1 MLENTLRILRHKGIT
16 GLMIALYY
24 LAKANIYR
32 RLLGRRHL
40 KKKIFN
46 FWMWLDTLDQGIGR
60 TLILFGRREEDHRII
75 LQKVLK
81 PGMTVLDIGAN
92 IGYYAM
98 MERGLV
104 GETGRIIAVEPAR
117 GNIATLKRNVAL
129 NGYQNIDF
137 FHMAISDTDGTGD
150 LLISP
155 FSNLHSFHARTDA
168 KRQTGEIEK
177 VETRTVPSMM
187 AEFGNIDLIRMDVE
201 GHEVEVFNGML
212 DAVEKGE
219 MSPMVVFETHLRQYT
234 RDHDM
239 EAPLRRLFASGYK
252 VRFMASS
259 SDWGTA
265 QIEALGYRGG
275 PLIPTDFMFRRL
287 FENISDDDAVH
298 LICKNGGVRTVLL
311 AKEIDS
317 GHVMDDGKIQQS
329 TTGQTM
335 LPKILGKDLSQQIP
349 DKNFV

>member
-1 MLENTLRILRHKGIT
+1 MFENTLRILKHKGVS
-16 GLMIALYY
+16 GLVIALYY
-24 LAKANIYR
+24 LAKANLYR
-32 RLLGRRHL
+32 RLLGRQHL
-40 KKKIFN
+40 KKKIFD
-46 FWMWLDTLDQGIGR
+46 FWMWLDTMDQGIGR

-92 IGYYAM
+92 IGYYAL

-104 GETGRIIAVEPAR
+104 GAAGRIVAVEPAQ

-137 FHMAISDTDGTGD
+137 FHMAISDSDGTGE

-155 FSNLHSFHARTDA
+155 LSNLHSFHARTDA
-168 KRQTGEIEK
+168 KKRQTGETEK

-187 AEFGNIDLIRMDVE
+187 AEFGKIDLIRMDVE

-234 RDHDM
+234 PDHDM
-239 EAPLRRLFASGYK
+239 VTPLRRLFACGYK
-252 VRFMASS
+252 ARYVASS
-259 SDWGTA
+259 TDWGSA

-275 PLIPTDFMFRRL
+275 QRIPTDFMFRKL
-287 FENISDDDAVH
+287 FENISDDDAIH
-298 LICKNGGVRTVLL
+298 LICQNGGVRTVLL
-311 AKEIDS
+311 AKDA
-317 GHVMDDGKIQQS
+317 DDADAADEGKAQKC
-329 TTGQTM
+329 TAG
-335 LPKILGKDLSQQIP
+335 
-349 DKNFV
+349 